1 MTEDF
6 IFDEHVMFEVPLV
19 VLDVKNWS
27 EKRKLLLELYKKEIE
42 YFNKCDDDYYQQYTS
57 YHTIVDDE
65 SKSHRDQVAEIL
77 NDEIEFIKNKYDRPD
92 LFLRDSWF
100 QLYGK
105 THEHSVHNHGAVGY
119 SFVCYIKYDTEE
131 HKPTTFISPFYNFW
145 DGNVLSYS
153 PKNICEG
160 KIIFFPSSIMHFA
173 PQNKSERERIILS
186 GNLKKIH
193 R

>member
-6 IFDEHVMFEVPLV
+6 VVEEYAMFEVPLLI
-19 VLDVKNWS
+19 LDIKNWS
-27 EKRKLLLELYKKEIE
+27 EKRKYLLELYKKEIE
-42 YFNKCDDDYYQQYTS
+42 YFKNDDEQQQYTS
-57 YHTIVDDE
+57 YYTIVDDE
-65 SKSHRDQVAEIL
+65 SKSHRDEVAKIL
-77 NDEIEFIKNKYDRPD
+77 NDEIEFFKNKYDRPD

-105 THEHSVHNHGAVGY
+105 THEHSTHNHGAIGY
-119 SFVCYIKYDTEE
+119 SFVCYVKYDIEE

-145 DGNVLSYS
+145 DGNVILHS
-153 PKNICEG
+153 PQNICEG

-186 GNLKKIH
+186 GNLKKIN